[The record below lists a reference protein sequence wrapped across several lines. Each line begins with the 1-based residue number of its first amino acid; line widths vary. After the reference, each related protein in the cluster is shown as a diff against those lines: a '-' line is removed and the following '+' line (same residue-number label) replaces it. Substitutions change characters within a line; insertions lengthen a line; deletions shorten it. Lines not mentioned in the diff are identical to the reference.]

1 MSRLRGTLKGLT
13 DVAKNKVNKVVDS
26 DGKAVTKAR
35 DLATDAQRK
44 YEESG
49 AKGKVD
55 SVQSQISGKLD
66 EISGQ
71 AIYQLVQDR
80 LAEQDQFNDLLAT
93 KLQQALE
100 RISELEKRLADK

>member
-1 MSRLRGTLKGLT
+1 MSRLKGTLKGLK
-13 DVAKNKVNKVVDS
+13 DVAKNKVTKSVDS
-26 DGKAVTKAR
+26 DRKAVTKAR
-35 DLATDAQRK
+35 ALATDAQRK

-55 SVQSQISGKLD
+55 AVQSQISGKLD

-71 AIYQLVQDR
+71 AIYQLVQER
-80 LAEQDQFNDLLAT
+80 LAEQGQFNDLLAT
-93 KLQQALE
+93 KLQEALE

>member
-1 MSRLRGTLKGLT
+1 MVKGLK
-13 DVAKNKVNKVVDS
+13 DVAKNKVNKVADS
-26 DGKAVTKAR
+26 DGKVVTKAR

-55 SVQSQISGKLD
+55 AVQSQISGKLD

-71 AIYQLVQDR
+71 AIYQLVEER